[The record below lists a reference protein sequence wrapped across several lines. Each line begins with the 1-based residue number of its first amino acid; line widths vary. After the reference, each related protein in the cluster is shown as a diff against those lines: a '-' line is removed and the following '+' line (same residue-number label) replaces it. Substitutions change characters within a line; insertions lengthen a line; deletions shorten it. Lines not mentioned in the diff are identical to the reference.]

1 MWTKSQNGEER
12 KPAEF
17 ERSGDAVILRRDF
30 RQIEATEEMPQHW
43 EYEEWQ
49 MTAQQYEVHK
59 YHEEIEKEQADA
71 LIELAE
77 LIAG

>member
-1 MWTKSQNGEER
+1 MWTKSQNGEGW

-17 ERSGDAVILRRDF
+17 ERAGDSVILRRDF
-30 RQIEATEEMPQHW
+30 RMIEATEDMPQHW

-77 LIAG
+77 LIVG

>member
-1 MWTKSQNGEER
+1 M
-12 KPAEF
+12 
-17 ERSGDAVILRRDF
+17 ILRRGF
-30 RQIEATEEMPQHW
+30 RMIEATEDMPQHW

-77 LIAG
+77 LIVG